1 MKFNVL
7 AVAAMAIASVNAGG
21 RKKFPGYSEDNDEPA
36 PAMTHD
42 SFDGDSGESKDP
54 ESTKK
59 ESADDSN
66 VNGAGN
72 PPVCDDL
79 LLKLRDLQE
88 DLFDFSCNF
97 QSDFM
102 SSQGL
107 KGKMDSL
114 KSGKMNDSPELRE
127 EVNAKLDDTK
137 NRFAD
142 FKAKYTEAWAEFVAA
157 GCSVKSSDSVSPK
170 EIEKVE
176 DALNK
181 QMYFWYSYLLFG
193 V

>member
-66 VNGAGN
+66 
-72 PPVCDDL
+72 
-79 LLKLRDLQE
+79 
-88 DLFDFSCNF
+88 
-97 QSDFM
+97 SDFM

-137 NRFAD
+137 NKVCRFQG
-142 FKAKYTEAWAEFVAA
+142 KIY
-157 GCSVKSSDSVSPK
+157 
-170 EIEKVE
+170 
-176 DALNK
+176 
-181 QMYFWYSYLLFG
+181 
-193 V
+193 